1 MSFENESDVEAE
13 NEMVAQEG
21 SDSDDSEDSEILE
34 GHSHLHD
41 GPLDNQRSN
50 SIAKLAIPKYL
61 RKEILSSITQFDGSP
76 AMATSEIVREFCT
89 RIRAG
94 WRAAEI
100 DENDEG
106 LKEVFLGTK
115 VIGEAFK
122 WFERVRNEYEKPKTL
137 EGWLK
142 RLHDGFI
149 SGSDPLVVD
158 AELESLRQT
167 DKETIRQYGLRV
179 DALVARGYSITMAAQ
194 LRHFVRGLRA
204 QYRKH
209 AIERLG
215 AKNDRW
221 IRWDQKR
228 VEKIL
233 ERFEA
238 TREAIRLFDRM
249 EGKKERPPGE
259 QVIAAKSLTRLQMME
274 NNLCFRC
281 RKPGHQR
288 DLCQVPEADLEQ
300 VINCMRARIRV
311 VAIDEERFI
320 ETDIAEITA
329 PPVERKSS
337 SSFNKPSTAQTL
349 PLFSKNSMF
358 FIGTKKM
365 LRDTGADSCIMSPA
379 TATSLGLTQ
388 QTMDH
393 PIQVEYANQERAY
406 FRCRGGNWRLD
417 QEYTVHVGGNRR
429 PDHLRNAI

>member
-1 MSFENESDVEAE
+1 MMA
-13 NEMVAQEG
+13 
-21 SDSDDSEDSEILE
+21 
-34 GHSHLHD
+34 
-41 GPLDNQRSN
+41 PLDNHRSN
-50 SIAKLAIPKYL
+50 SIVKLGKGSYPKYL

-100 DENDEG
+100 DENDES

-122 WFERVRNEYEKPKTL
+122 WFERVRHEYEKPKTL
-137 EGWLK
+137 EEWLK
-142 RLHDGFI
+142 RLPDCFI

-158 AELESLRQT
+158 AELESLRQK
-167 DKETIRQYGLRV
+167 DHETIRQYRLRV

-209 AIERLG
+209 AIEILG

-221 IRWDQKR
+221 IRWEQKR

-238 TREAIRLFDRM
+238 TREAIQLFDRV
-249 EGKKERPPGE
+249 EVKKERQPGE

-320 ETDIAEITA
+320 ETDVAEITA
-329 PPVERKSS
+329 PSVERNSS
-337 SSFNKPSTAQTL
+337 SSFNKPSTAQKL

-358 FIGTKKM
+358 FIGTVCGTTKKM
-365 LRDTGADSCIMSPA
+365 LQDTGADTCIMSPA